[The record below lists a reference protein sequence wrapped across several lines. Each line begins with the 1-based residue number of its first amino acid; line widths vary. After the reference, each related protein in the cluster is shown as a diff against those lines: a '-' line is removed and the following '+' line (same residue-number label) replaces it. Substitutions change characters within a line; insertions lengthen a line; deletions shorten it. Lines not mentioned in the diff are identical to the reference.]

1 MFLKSHISL
10 HGTASAP
17 ARRVA
22 MLTALGFDTRC
33 LEWPGSQEP
42 QSRRDH
48 RDLKSQGNLIPTV

>member
-1 MFLKSHISL
+1 MFLKSHLSL

-33 LEWPGSQEP
+33 SEWSGSQEP
-42 QSRRDH
+42 KSRRGYRH
-48 RDLKSQGNLIPTV
+48 LMSQGNLIPTV